1 MKEKIPTS
9 KEVDPLA
16 EIDRNSRKLEMILGN
31 TPVLT
36 IGDLRKFL
44 PCSISLDPYLRKLIK
59 GDNTLLNPHTIVL
72 TAIRPNAEATFVQ
85 SIKMKRFL

>member
-1 MKEKIPTS
+1 MYTVDGMSCDTDIICIEIKHRTLFFRVKEKIPTS

-59 GDNTLLNPHTIVL
+59 GDN
-72 TAIRPNAEATFVQ
+72 A
-85 SIKMKRFL
+85 